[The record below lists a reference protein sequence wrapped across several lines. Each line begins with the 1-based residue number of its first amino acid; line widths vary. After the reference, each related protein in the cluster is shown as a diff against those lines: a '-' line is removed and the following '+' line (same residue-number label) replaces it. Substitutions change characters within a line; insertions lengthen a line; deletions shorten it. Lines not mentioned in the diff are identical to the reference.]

1 MASTSASGST
11 SQHKAH
17 SSVVQS
23 TSALQPQFVNAN
35 SSRVAWIRI
44 REDAFR
50 NVIPFF
56 NPDVLLSANT
66 ADVVDVLEALHP
78 SLIKFRAYCPDPPRD
93 LQLFL
98 QAIYRVVRLF
108 LANNPEYSSQF
119 EGMTEPPAD
128 DLAQLLSE
136 KRVTLPTSNFVI
148 PFITVRETPKAPP
161 KPKPRIELPPPPV
174 IEPPEAPPPKRTRQQ
189 PASRDVTAGQTS
201 KSAAKSEPSASRPS
215 RQRRTQA
222 QILHDETSS
231 KLLPTP
237 VPKNPAKVVVPKP
250 SKRKHSPVVNPE
262 EEPEHDATPPPP
274 KKSKT
279 KHPQHVS
286 FEAPTEDVV
295 PTEAPPKKK
304 KRKKKVDT
312 PPAEFMEDEPVAS
325 TSAVMLPPPK
335 SRTVVVGPPL
345 PPARPPS
352 PPSPAV
358 SPPDSPRPQ
367 TPIKSEFLNI
377 PLGSALATRP
387 RPARTMPVLSNEG
400 VSSRVQVY
408 QSAMIPTGDWAE
420 GRERPVPPYFIFA
433 SLALLKCLQ
442 CLLRGDDCGGDSIS
456 VTCPDCREHKV
467 KCSRTMEPIE
477 IIALLDG
484 LRPYFALAP
493 DHLDQDFVSFLNA
506 RRHSNL
512 MAQLHARS
520 LYDTQLHMYSLL
532 ATFENQGRTLPADVL
547 IRYFEDPADVARM
560 VTALE
565 NMDMS
570 AVRLVLAHTE
580 LRPVSAVKRH
590 LPDEQHSI
598 GNSYHTYGM
607 PASYHAFDDT
617 MEPQELEGAM
627 ASVFVPGQLNALR
640 QQPRQET
647 PAAHRA
653 ISSSLPSAV
662 DTSPSTFSQANL
674 DVHNTLNSLVARLP
688 PSSTTFPGPP
698 AVEASI
704 PRTASGSLAIHPTLP
719 TMAQVAAAS
728 PRDPTPLVEFDPEVE
743 PSLHSAAPSPPA
755 APSSPAPPKS
765 PTPPPKKPTPP
776 FKAQTPSPPASPP
789 PLPSLP
795 KLSTPAPTTKT
806 FGSPTLLSPL
816 SPSRP
821 KVQCQLTNF
830 FPTSPRKAARK
841 PASNATAGPSTGG
854 A

>member
-148 PFITVRETPKAPP
+148 PFIT
-161 KPKPRIELPPPPV
+161 
-174 IEPPEAPPPKRTRQQ
+174 APPPKRTRQQ

-250 SKRKHSPVVNPE
+250 SKRKHSPV
-262 EEPEHDATPPPP
+262 
-274 KKSKT
+274 SKT

-335 SRTVVVGPPL
+335 SRTVVVGSPL

-377 PLGSALATRP
+377 PLGSALRHAASPSTHDACPLQRG
-387 RPARTMPVLSNEG
+387 RFQSCSG
-400 VSSRVQVY
+400 VPKCDD
-408 QSAMIPTGDWAE
+408 PTGDWAE
-420 GRERPVPPYFIFA
+420 GRERPVPAILHVSAATVTDAFTPSFA
-433 SLALLKCLQ
+433 SSALLKCLQ

-570 AVRLVLAHTE
+570 AMRLVLAHAE

-698 AVEASI
+698 
-704 PRTASGSLAIHPTLP
+704 R
-719 TMAQVAAAS
+719 
-728 PRDPTPLVEFDPEVE
+728 R
-743 PSLHSAAPSPPA
+743 
-755 APSSPAPPKS
+755 
-765 PTPPPKKPTPP
+765 
-776 FKAQTPSPPASPP
+776 
-789 PLPSLP
+789 
-795 KLSTPAPTTKT
+795 
-806 FGSPTLLSPL
+806 
-816 SPSRP
+816 
-821 KVQCQLTNF
+821 
-830 FPTSPRKAARK
+830 
-841 PASNATAGPSTGG
+841 
-854 A
+854 

>member
-44 REDAFR
+44 HEDAFR

-161 KPKPRIELPPPPV
+161 KPKPRIELAPPPV

-189 PASRDVTAGQTS
+189 PASRDITAGQTS

-274 KKSKT
+274 KKVQNQTSTARLFRGAHRGRRSHGGSSQKE
-279 KHPQHVS
+279 KAQEESGHPSSGVHGGRARGQY
-286 FEAPTEDVV
+286 F
-295 PTEAPPKKK
+295 
-304 KRKKKVDT
+304 R
-312 PPAEFMEDEPVAS
+312 
-325 TSAVMLPPPK
+325 VMLPPPK

-400 VSSRVQVY
+400 VSSRVQAY

-420 GRERPVPPYFIFA
+420 GRERPVPAILHVSAATVTDAFTPSFA
-433 SLALLKCLQ
+433 SSALLKCLQ

-477 IIALLDG
+477 IITLLDG

-570 AVRLVLAHTE
+570 A
-580 LRPVSAVKRH
+580 
-590 LPDEQHSI
+590 HSI

-627 ASVFVPGQLNALR
+627 ASIFVPGQLNALR

-653 ISSSLPSAV
+653 ISSSPPPAV

-765 PTPPPKKPTPP
+765 PMPPPKKPTPP

-795 KLSTPAPTTKT
+795 KLSTPAPTTET

-821 KVQCQLTNF
+821 KVQRQLTNF